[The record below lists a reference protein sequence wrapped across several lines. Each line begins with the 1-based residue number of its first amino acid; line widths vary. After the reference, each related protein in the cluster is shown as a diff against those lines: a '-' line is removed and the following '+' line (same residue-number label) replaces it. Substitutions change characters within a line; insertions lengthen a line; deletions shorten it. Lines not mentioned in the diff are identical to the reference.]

1 MPPLPKP
8 AEETNPEAV
17 PELVDNSDN
26 FEAAFAQLAKDDVQ
40 GLAPPND
47 PKPKLTVVEPP
58 AEEPVVDPAPAE
70 EAIEGAPEEPAS
82 EVQDDPD
89 PIARLADLLD
99 KRTTPQQP
107 APQPQQQQYQQPAPE
122 APPLFS
128 QEEVGVIQQYAKD
141 WPDVARAEALLRRA
155 EAQQMLGYIFSEFA
169 KEMRPILSQ
178 VGTLAERTHI
188 NDLHNVVVDYDDVRD
203 KVVEWAQKQPA
214 YLQPAYRHVIER
226 GTVDEVKDLI
236 DRYKQSTGVQ
246 IAAPTAPQA
255 KKSVTELPVGVKKAA
270 ASLAPVSSKRSAVI
284 QSEDPGDFES
294 AFANA
299 AKNLNL
305 I

>member
-8 AEETNPEAV
+8 AEEINPEAV
-17 PELVDNSDN
+17 PELADNSDN

-40 GLAPPND
+40 GLSPPND
-47 PKPKLTVVEPP
+47 PKPKLAVVETP
-58 AEEPVVDPAPAE
+58 AEEPVVEPAPAE
-70 EAIEGAPEEPAS
+70 EAIAEETVAEEPEA
-82 EVQDDPD
+82 DPD

-99 KRTTPQQP
+99 QRTQPKEQP
-107 APQPQQQQYQQPAPE
+107 APPPQQQYQQPE

-128 QEEVGVIQQYAKD
+128 QDEVGFLQQYQKD
-141 WPDVARAEALLRRA
+141 WPDVAKAEALIRRA
-155 EAQQMLGYIFSEFA
+155 ETQQLLGYVFSEFA
-169 KEMRPILSQ
+169 KEMRPIMGQL
-178 VGTLAERTHI
+178 GTLAERTHLA
-188 NDLHNVVVDYDDVRD
+188 DLHTTVVDYDDVRD

-246 IAAPTAPQA
+246 IAAPVAPQA